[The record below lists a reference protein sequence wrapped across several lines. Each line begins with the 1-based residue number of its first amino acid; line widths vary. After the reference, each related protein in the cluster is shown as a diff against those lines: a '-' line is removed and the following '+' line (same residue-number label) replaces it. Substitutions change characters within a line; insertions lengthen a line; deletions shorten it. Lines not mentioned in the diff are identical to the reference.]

1 MYVKKC
7 DICKKEIE
15 TVEHLALAS
24 VLEVYE
30 GATQDTSL
38 TTTLPLDRVDICKD
52 CKYKLLK
59 NDYLDR
65 DLQRAII
72 NGLKLETGF
81 LVDEGNEK

>member
-15 TVEHLALAS
+15 TVEHLAIAS

-30 GATQDTSL
+30 GATQDTCL

-52 CKYKLLK
+52 CKYKLMSC
-59 NDYLDR
+59 YIDR
-65 DLQRAII
+65 DVQKAII

-81 LVDEGNEK
+81 LVDDKNEK

>member
-7 DICKKEIE
+7 DVCKKEIE

-30 GATQDTSL
+30 GATQDTCL
-38 TTTLPLDRVDICKD
+38 TTPIHLDRIDICKD
-52 CKYKLLK
+52 CKYKLM
-59 NDYLDR
+59 NNYIDR
-65 DLQRAII
+65 DVQRAII

-81 LVDEGNEK
+81 LIDGNDEK

>member
-15 TVEHLALAS
+15 TVEHLAVAS

-30 GATQDTSL
+30 GKTEDTSL
-38 TTTLPLDRVDICKD
+38 CTTLPLNRVDICKD
-52 CKYKLLK
+52 CKYKLL
-59 NDYLDR
+59 NSYLDK
-65 DLQRAII
+65 DILNAMI

-81 LVDEGNEK
+81 LVDEANKE